1 MHTCPVLQ
9 LVLALL
15 VFYISLGLHME
26 ETVAA
31 ALIIDR
37 SCVICLEPAMDKG
50 AGGPSEPWWWKQ
62 PGDAAA
68 VAATCGL
75 SSGG

>member
-1 MHTCPVLQ
+1 M
-9 LVLALL
+9 LALL
-15 VFYISLGLHME
+15 VFYISSDLHME

-37 SCVICLEPAMDKG
+37 SCVICLEPAMDEG

-62 PGDAAA
+62 PGGAAA
-68 VAATCGL
+68 VAVTSSL
-75 SSGG
+75 SSER